1 MIEPLEEG
9 QILARLN
16 QGQLPY
22 VVVGGFAV
30 IVHGYLRTTEDLDVL
45 VPATR
50 EVGEQLERLLAGWP
64 ATRVDGSPL
73 PAVLFD
79 GEHHIRARTPDGI
92 IDFIPEGLP
101 PLDFEGVRAS
111 ARPIEIAGEATRVCD
126 LAHLVAFKRLA
137 DRPQDRADLAEL
149 EAAHGT
155 LPEPKA

>member
-1 MIEPLEEG
+1 MLEPLEEG

-16 QGQLPY
+16 QARLPY

-50 EVGEQLERLLAGWP
+50 KVGAQLERLLGGWP
-64 ATRVDGSPL
+64 ATRMDGSPF
-73 PAVLFD
+73 PAILFD

-101 PLDFEGVRAS
+101 PLDFDGVHAS
-111 ARPIEIAGEATRVCD
+111 ARPVEIVGEATRVCD

-155 LPEPKA
+155 LPEPEA